1 MSSRPDVVPPLYLR
15 ELEKLQDQI
24 PPFPNDDAF
33 AVIQLETGQPP
44 AGMFSELGATTIAA
58 ASLGQ
63 VCGLSMVYTLLLCC
77 WISSQTVLKT
87 AAATSSRTRGGHLH
101 QA

>member
-1 MSSRPDVVPPLYLR
+1 MLTCADCAGGRVFPTVVLFTPSVLQCNQAVSSRPDVVPPLYLR

-63 VCGLSMVYTLLLCC
+63 VLEGV
-77 WISSQTVLKT
+77 
-87 AAATSSRTRGGHLH
+87 
-101 QA
+101 